1 MLTSENYYSPESNQ
15 GYMSASQF
23 KSFLDCE
30 ARTLAE
36 LHGEYHRPSTEA
48 LLVGSYVDAYFE
60 GTLDA
65 FVANHPAIFTRKGEL
80 KSSYQHADYIIQ
92 RVKRDKKFMQY
103 MSGQKQRIFTGKICG
118 VPFKSKIDSYHEGL
132 MIVDL
137 KVVRDFNL
145 IYDPSKKKKLH
156 FIDFWRY
163 DIQGAI
169 YQEIVRQNTGKTLPF
184 YLDAVTKEPE
194 PDLNLFWIPDD
205 TLEAALEFVQSLVK
219 RYQKIKTGDLLPM
232 SCGECDYCRSKKIIT
247 KPINYKSVYDCEV
260 DDI

>member
-65 FVANHPAIFTRKGEL
+65 FVANHPAIFTRQGKL
-80 KSSYQHADYIIQ
+80 KSAYQHADYIIQ

-145 IYDPSKKKKLH
+145 IYDPAKKRNCISLIFGGMTSKGQ
-156 FIDFWRY
+156 FIR
-163 DIQGAI
+163 
-169 YQEIVRQNTGKTLPF
+169 RLSGKTPGKHCRFIWLPSQ
-184 YLDAVTKEPE
+184 KS
-194 PDLNLFWIPDD
+194 
-205 TLEAALEFVQSLVK
+205 QS
-219 RYQKIKTGDLLPM
+219 RI
-232 SCGECDYCRSKKIIT
+232 
-247 KPINYKSVYDCEV
+247 
-260 DDI
+260 

>member
-65 FVANHPAIFTRKGEL
+65 FVANHPAIFTRQGKL
-80 KSSYQHADYIIQ
+80 KSAYQHADYIIQ

-103 MSGQKQRIFTGKICG
+103 MGGQKQRIFTGKICG
-118 VPFKSKIDSYHEGL
+118 IPFKSKIDSYHEGL

-145 IYDPSKKKKLH
+145 IYDPAKKKETAFH
-156 FIDFWRY
+156 
-163 DIQGAI
+163 
-169 YQEIVRQNTGKTLPF
+169 
-184 YLDAVTKEPE
+184 
-194 PDLNLFWIPDD
+194 
-205 TLEAALEFVQSLVK
+205 
-219 RYQKIKTGDLLPM
+219 
-232 SCGECDYCRSKKIIT
+232 
-247 KPINYKSVYDCEV
+247 
-260 DDI
+260 